1 MSRLM
6 TFTPTQQQAIH
17 TPQGVAVLAGAGSGK
32 TRVLTERIVH
42 FLRLGVSPAAI
53 LAVTFTDA
61 AASELR
67 HRIWA
72 AVQHCRDENPA
83 FWDAVLQALP
93 LMQISTIHSLC
104 ARIAREHGVESQAG
118 LAFEMLEPAD
128 AELWRLQHLSQILAE
143 LPPELVATV
152 PGRVRTTALPLL
164 LEDPLRTVSAL
175 ERARNVQGER
185 ELSVRLG
192 DLYQLVSA
200 RFEEL
205 KLLDGVATF
214 GDLESWAARALQT
227 SQARAYYQQRW
238 SHVLVD
244 EMQDTTP
251 AQWSILQGL
260 IGEQTNLTI
269 VGDDKQSI
277 YAFRGAEASVFQQAT
292 EWIRA
297 RGGDLLSMHTS
308 FRTTPELVE
317 ELNAALPTLM
327 PGPDEHQP
335 TATPFAPLDA
345 ARPPSPDPDRATLE
359 LQIVQGGDHGTRVQ
373 TVAYVMASRMQA
385 LIGSPVW
392 ERSTGQYRPARLA
405 DMALLI
411 RSRTHLKTYEAALRD
426 AGLPY
431 VVHGGMGLYERP
443 EVQDAITFL
452 RALADPSDDLLLIA
466 LLRGSYFNWTD
477 DDLLSLSEVRRAG
490 ESLWHALRCSHQP
503 RHVLTVQQ
511 LTRWRE
517 ASVTCSA
524 SQLLTLADEQ
534 TGMLQVHAA
543 QRDGSRRAGN
553 LQLLHTLLRRWAQAG
568 ERDLI
573 PVARR
578 LGQLQRLR
586 AREGEAQSDHSDAV
600 QVMTVH
606 AAKGLEFPVIFFGD
620 ALQHHAPPPPSLRL
634 DPEFGLVLRESGQ
647 SQSLMW
653 QQVQERVAEQDRSE
667 AQRVNYVAYT
677 RAADR
682 LVLILNAADSP
693 KRQAALHRFVDA
705 FPNHIPRS
713 YHATGRVDAPPPLPL
728 QAKGSR
734 LVLAAQPGR
743 GTALPAR
750 LPVTA
755 LSSYAQ
761 CPRQFAYR
769 YLHGYLPLARLWNE
783 EIPTAEP
790 LVQRAASRDIGDAVH
805 RAIEHS
811 WTARDIKRRLRH
823 LAAID
828 RTEVTSLVERLSGD
842 AFTDLQAYTFE
853 REVELEHC
861 VGAFT
866 FSGIADAVDCAAGV
880 VIDYKTDQVMVPED
894 HLPQLAVYARHFG
907 LDQAAL
913 VYLRHDTVHWFGEA
927 ELQRGY
933 TEVEAL
939 VRRMIKHDFS
949 PAPCLSHC
957 SLCAY
962 QGICDASLSSQAS
975 A

>member
-1 MSRLM
+1 MSQRM
-6 TFTPTQQQAIH
+6 TFTLAQQQAIH
-17 TPQGVAVLAGAGSGK
+17 APQGVAVLAGAGSGK
-32 TRVLTERIVH
+32 TRVLAERIVH
-42 FLRLGVSPAAI
+42 FLRLGVSPAAL

-72 AVQHCRDENPA
+72 AVQHCRDEHPV

-128 AELWRLQHLSQILAE
+128 AELWRLQHLSAVLAE
-143 LPPELVATV
+143 LPSELVAAV
-152 PGRVRTTALPLL
+152 PGRIRAAALPLL
-164 LEDPLRTVSAL
+164 LEDPLRTVSVL
-175 ERARNVQGER
+175 ERARDVQGDQ

-192 DLYQLVSA
+192 NLYQLVST
-200 RFEEL
+200 RLEEL
-205 KLLDGVATF
+205 KLRDGVATF

-227 SQARAYYQQRW
+227 SQTRAYYQQRW
-238 SHVLVD
+238 THVLVD

-251 AQWSILQGL
+251 AQWTILQGL

-277 YAFRGAEASVFQQAT
+277 YGFRGAEATVFQQAT

-297 RGGDLLSMHTS
+297 HGGELLSMHTS
-308 FRTTPELVE
+308 FRTTPELVGQ
-317 ELNAALPTLM
+317 LNAALPTLM
-327 PGPDEHQP
+327 PGPDERQP
-335 TATPFAPLDA
+335 MATPFAPLDA
-345 ARPPSPDPDRATLE
+345 ARPPNPDCSSAPLE
-359 LQIVQGGDHGTRVQ
+359 LQIVQGGDSGTRVQ
-373 TVAYVMASRMQA
+373 TAARVMASRMQA

-392 ERSTGQYRPARLA
+392 DRAAQQHRPARLM

-411 RSRTHLKTYEAALRD
+411 RSRTHLKTYEAALRE

-452 RALADPSDDLLLIA
+452 RTLADPSDDLLLIA
-466 LLRGSYFNWTD
+466 LLRGPYFNWTG
-477 DDLLSLSEVRRAG
+477 DDLLHLSELRRAG
-490 ESLWHALRCSHQP
+490 ESLWHALRRSHQP
-503 RHVLTVQQ
+503 RHVLIAQQ

-517 ASVTCSA
+517 ASATCSA
-524 SQLLTLADEQ
+524 SQLLTMADEQ

-573 PVARR
+573 SVARR

-606 AAKGLEFPVIFFGD
+606 GAKGLEFPIVFFGD
-620 ALQHHAPPPPSLRL
+620 ALQHHASPLPALRI
-634 DPEFGLVLRESGQ
+634 DSEAGLVIRESGQ
-647 SQSLMW
+647 TQSLTW
-653 QQVQERVAEQDRSE
+653 RQAQERATEQDRSE

-677 RAADR
+677 RAADH
-682 LVLILNAADSP
+682 LVLVLSAADSP
-693 KRQAALHRFVDA
+693 KQQATLHRFVDA
-705 FPNHIPRS
+705 FPSHVPRS
-713 YHATGRVDAPPPLPL
+713 YHAAGKVAAARPLPL
-728 QAKGSR
+728 QTKEGR
-734 LVLAAQPGR
+734 LVLAPQSGR
-743 GTALPAR
+743 GAALPAR

-761 CPRQFAYR
+761 CPRRFAYK
-769 YLHGYLPLARLWNE
+769 YLHGYLPLARLWHE
-783 EIPTAEP
+783 ETASSDHVES
-790 LVQRAASRDIGDAVH
+790 RAAPRTIGDAVH
-805 RAIEHS
+805 RAIEHG
-811 WTARDIKRRLRH
+811 WTARDIERRLRH
-823 LAAID
+823 LVAAD
-828 RTEVTSLVERLSGD
+828 RAEVTSLVEQLSDG
-842 AFTDLQAYTFE
+842 AFAELQAYTFE
-853 REVELEHC
+853 REVELEHR
-861 VGAFT
+861 VGALT
-866 FSGIADAVDCAAGV
+866 FSGIADAVDYAAGV
-880 VIDYKTDQVMVPED
+880 VIDYKTDHVVAPED

-907 LDQAAL
+907 RGQAAL
-913 VYLRHDTVHWFGEA
+913 VYLRHARVHWFDEA
-927 ELQRGY
+927 DLQRGY
-933 TEVEAL
+933 GEVETL
-939 VRRMIKHDFS
+939 VRRMTRQDFA
-949 PAPCLSHC
+949 PAPYVSRCN
-957 SLCAY
+957 LCAY